1 MLKDVFTSKCSRHP
15 LFGMPAAIS
24 TVDKFQGQQNDFIL
38 LSLVRTNRIGH
49 IRDVR
54 RLVVALSR
62 ARLGLYVFGRMGLFD
77 SCQEIQCAMQGFKD
91 RPAQLALVEGE
102 YHGMEQPRKANDVPG
117 DGLLVGGVQKMADIV
132 KAMESESMRLNKL

>member
-1 MLKDVFTSKCSRHP
+1 M
-15 LFGMPAAIS
+15 
-24 TVDKFQGQQNDFIL
+24 
-38 LSLVRTNRIGH
+38 
-49 IRDVR
+49 
-54 RLVVALSR
+54 
-62 ARLGLYVFGRMGLFD
+62 FD

-132 KAMESESMRLNKL
+132 KAMESESMRLNKPCYSDYPDDDDLR